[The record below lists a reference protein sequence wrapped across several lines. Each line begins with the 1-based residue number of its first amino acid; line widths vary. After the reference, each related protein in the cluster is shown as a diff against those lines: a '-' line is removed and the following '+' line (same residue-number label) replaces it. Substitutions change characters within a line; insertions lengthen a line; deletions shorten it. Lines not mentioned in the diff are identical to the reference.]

1 MLSKIISFF
10 DGKKT
15 YAVLSVGV
23 IHQGLKVAGI
33 DVPQENLS
41 ITIDVLSL
49 VFGMIFRAMAKK
61 G

>member
-1 MLSKIISFF
+1 MINKIWEFMQ
-10 DGKKT
+10 GKKT

-23 IHQGLKVAGI
+23 IHQGLKAAGI

-49 VFGMIFRAMAKK
+49 VLGMIFRAVAKK
-61 G
+61 

>member
-1 MLSKIISFF
+1 MFERIRNFF

-15 YAVLSVGV
+15 YAVLIVGV
-23 IHQGLKVAGI
+23 IHQGLKAAGV

-41 ITIDVLSL
+41 VTIDVLIL

-61 G
+61 